1 MKSLEII
8 RILLNLLYVLE
19 LNMSTENEKI
29 CVIYFVGN
37 FNLYIFA
44 ALMRADCFADAAHG
58 KAKHS
63 H

>member
-1 MKSLEII
+1 
-8 RILLNLLYVLE
+8 
-19 LNMSTENEKI
+19 MSTENEKI

-37 FNLYIFA
+37 FNFYIFA